1 MPGKTVE
8 MSVEEGRTDTEDG
21 ETSCSLSPVLHYSF
35 ILFMC
40 ASIHMHE

>member
-8 MSVEEGRTDTEDG
+8 MSVKEGRTDMEDG
-21 ETSCSLSPVLHYSF
+21 ETSSGLSPVLHYNC

-40 ASIHMHE
+40 ASIHIHE